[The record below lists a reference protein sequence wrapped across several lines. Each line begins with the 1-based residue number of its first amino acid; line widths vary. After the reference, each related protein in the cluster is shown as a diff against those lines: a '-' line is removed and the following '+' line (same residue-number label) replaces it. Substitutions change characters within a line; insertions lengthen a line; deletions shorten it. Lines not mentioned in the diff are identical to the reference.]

1 MTNTAKV
8 RGANCRPWLR
18 LLAVGMN
25 HQHAIGQHEVARLKS
40 ARKRAR
46 DSSPDYQ
53 VRLRHRIESTPR
65 RFGCALVTDAMG
77 NDREILT
84 ADLRA
89 KAMQAV
95 ERQRSARDAPLERR
109 DLALEG
115 IEEKNQTRGLISI
128 LRSTRL
134 SEPLDA
140 SKIVSVIFTARGPA
154 A

>member
-1 MTNTAKV
+1 
-8 RGANCRPWLR
+8 
-18 LLAVGMN
+18 
-25 HQHAIGQHEVARLKS
+25 
-40 ARKRAR
+40 
-46 DSSPDYQ
+46 
-53 VRLRHRIESTPR
+53 
-65 RFGCALVTDAMG
+65 
-77 NDREILT
+77 
-84 ADLRA
+84 
-89 KAMQAV
+89 MQAV